1 MSTAA
6 IAAEKR
12 HREGGNHTPYFGE
25 YLVRS
30 GRITQEQLMSV
41 LRLLKLEQ
49 DRGAPL
55 RVGDA
60 LVQLGLVARETV
72 EGLKDQY
79 DALLAERGRSTVS

>member
-1 MSTAA
+1 
-6 IAAEKR
+6 
-12 HREGGNHTPYFGE
+12 
-25 YLVRS
+25 
-30 GRITQEQLMSV
+30 MSV

-79 DALLAERGRSTVS
+79 DVLLAERLRNTVS